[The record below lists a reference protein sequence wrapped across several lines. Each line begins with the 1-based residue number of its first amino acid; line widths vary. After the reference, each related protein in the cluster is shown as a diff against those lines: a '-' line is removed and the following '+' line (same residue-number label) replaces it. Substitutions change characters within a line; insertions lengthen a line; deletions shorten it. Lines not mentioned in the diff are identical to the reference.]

1 MSRQNLK
8 DFMEKFSLS
17 QGISADDP
25 NFADYSGADI
35 EIALSLAFFN
45 TMIKHKQIPDPE
57 DDPTIS
63 ILMDLLKEQ
72 SKAVFASS
80 PNTDVY
86 TKLGFRRPRKER
98 VVDLGTNK
106 TPT

>member
-17 QGISADDP
+17 QGISADDK
-25 NFADYSGADI
+25 NFSDYSGADT

-45 TMIKHKQIPDPE
+45 VLIKHKIVDDQ
-57 DDPTIS
+57 DPTIK
-63 ILMDLLKEQ
+63 IMMDLLKEQ
-72 SKAVFASS
+72 AKAVFASS

-98 VVDLGTNK
+98 VVDLGKPK
-106 TPT
+106 TPAK